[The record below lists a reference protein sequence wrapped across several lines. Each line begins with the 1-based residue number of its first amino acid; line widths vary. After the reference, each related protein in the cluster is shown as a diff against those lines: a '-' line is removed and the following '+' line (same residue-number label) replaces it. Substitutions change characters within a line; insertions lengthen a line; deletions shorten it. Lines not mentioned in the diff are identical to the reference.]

1 MRGEI
6 VRESRK
12 GGERESERRRE
23 RRESEIDSKREGRE
37 REEGRES
44 VCVCVEG
51 RERKMKRE
59 RYNTTAQRS
68 PSLDMAPACSSRTAR
83 ERCKYTPC
91 TQTHCGSHPTHT

>member
-1 MRGEI
+1 MCAHVSLLVVSEHTNHKINLIMRGEI

-44 VCVCVEG
+44 VCVCVCVWKEEK
-51 RERKMKRE
+51 ER
-59 RYNTTAQRS
+59 
-68 PSLDMAPACSSRTAR
+68 
-83 ERCKYTPC
+83 
-91 TQTHCGSHPTHT
+91 